1 MVNLMKMRDYLLIAI
16 TNIYIYM
23 NFIPN
28 NDQDGF
34 NSYISQ
40 DEFFNQSGLS
50 FVPNNDQDGFNSY
63 ISQDEFFNQ
72 RGPMGGGIGGG
83 SVSSGIGTGSSTSG
97 GSVSTGIGTGGTT
110 PSPTRNTNNSNGLT
124 AGVVSMQVGIP
135 PSIGSPSI
143 PYSPPIPATPGS
155 PAIPY
160 VPAIPSTPAYN
171 PNTSGGMSIGVTNQG
186 TNPNQPCPCEYTMN
200 CWDGNC
206 PSSVSTYT
214 GLSSP
219 TCPTGT
225 TEVEPNCIVSATTGS
240 PAIPMQPAI
249 PSTPFVPAQPFV
261 PAIPSSAGTPN
272 TYTMNC
278 WQQMCPSTLGTYSG
292 QNSPTCPP
300 STQLNEPCLDS
311 TGSSAF
317 SGSGFSGGLWF

>member
-1 MVNLMKMRDYLLIAI
+1 
-16 TNIYIYM
+16 M

>member
-1 MVNLMKMRDYLLIAI
+1 
-16 TNIYIYM
+16 M
-23 NFIPN
+23 NFLTN

-40 DEFFNQSGLS
+40 DEFFNQAGLT

-72 RGPMGGGIGGG
+72 RGGGG
-83 SVSSGIGTGSSTSG
+83 SVSSGG
-97 GSVSTGIGTGGTT
+97 GSVSTGMGTGGGT
-110 PSPTRNTNNSNGLT
+110 PSPYLNVSNGLT
-124 AGVVSMQVGIP
+124 AGVSSVNAQVLP
-135 PSIGSPSI
+135 TTGSPSI
-143 PYSPPIPATPGS
+143 PFSPSIPATTGS

-160 VPAIPSTPAYN
+160 TPAIPPTPAYN
-171 PNTSGGMSIGVTNQG
+171 PNVSNGLSVGVTNQG
-186 TNPNQPCPCEYTMN
+186 TNPTQPCPCEYTMN

-225 TEVEPNCIVSATTGS
+225 TEVEPNCMISGTTGS
-240 PAIPMQPAI
+240 PAIPMQNAI
-249 PSTPFVPAQPFV
+249 APTPFVPSQPFV
-261 PAIPSSAGTPN
+261 PAVPSTSGSPATYNVNCWSQVCPSSLS
-272 TYTMNC
+272 TYGN
-278 WQQMCPSTLGTYSG
+278 QST
-292 QNSPTCPP
+292 PTCPP
-300 STQLNEPCLDS
+300 ATQFNEPCLDS
-311 TGSSAF
+311 GVSSAF

>member
-1 MVNLMKMRDYLLIAI
+1 
-16 TNIYIYM
+16 M
-23 NFIPN
+23 NFMQN

-34 NSYISQ
+34 NSYISR

-63 ISQDEFFNQ
+63 ISRDEFFNQ
-72 RGPMGGGIGGG
+72 RGPVGGGIGGG
-83 SVSSGIGTGSSTSG
+83 SVSTGMGSGTSG
-97 GSVSTGIGTGGTT
+97 GSVSTGMGSGTSGGSVSTGMGTGGTT
-110 PSPTRNTNNSNGLT
+110 PSPNRNNSNGLS

-135 PSIGSPSI
+135 PTIGSPSI
-143 PYSPPIPATPGS
+143 PYVPSIPSTPGS

-160 VPAIPSTPAYN
+160 TPAIPPTPAYN
-171 PNTSGGMSIGVTNQG
+171 PNISNGLSVGVTNQG
-186 TNPNQPCPCEYTMN
+186 TNPTQPCPCEYTMN